1 MSNEEKEEKIEITD
15 VGVIKRL
22 TELDRDLNNNN
33 GCLLPFER
41 LEIKIIADKECF
53 KRSTIKK
60 FNLDSSYK
68 LMLNI
73 IKNEN
78 IENEIDKDFTL
89 FANGITDGIK
99 AEYDKY
105 NTMPR
110 NLNPIQQQRERN
122 AYHRSKLRVEKIE
135 EERDNILKIIR
146 ELKKIYS
153 ENKNSINI
161 I

>member
-1 MSNEEKEEKIEITD
+1 MSNEEKIEITD
-15 VGVIKRL
+15 AEVIKRL
-22 TELDRDLNNNN
+22 TELDRELSNNN

-78 IENEIDKDFTL
+78 IENEIDKDYTL
-89 FANGITDGIK
+89 FANGIKDGII
-99 AEYDKY
+99 AEYNKY
-105 NTMPR
+105 NTIPQ
-110 NLNPIQQQRERN
+110 NLNQMQQQREQK
-122 AYHRSKLRVEKIE
+122 AYQRSKLRMQKIE
-135 EERDNILKIIR
+135 EEKENILKVIR
-146 ELKKIYS
+146 ELKKIYD
-153 ENKNSINI
+153 ENKESINI